1 MQAPELFL
9 EIEQRISPLAGVAW
23 MREPVDGRRGASG
36 RRALPDLADGVHIV
50 DEYVGGEVLVAVMV
64 LLPEMALHANTVAR
78 HRKERHCSKSFF
90 AVCDAL
96 RARSSL

>member
-1 MQAPELFL
+1 
-9 EIEQRISPLAGVAW
+9 
-23 MREPVDGRRGASG
+23 
-36 RRALPDLADGVHIV
+36 
-50 DEYVGGEVLVAVMV
+50 VAVMV